1 MVPTRTAAGYGVVQ
15 VNVDVNI
22 KASLDRVWKALIEE
36 TSAWWPRDF
45 YTSTATKGFLIEPR
59 LGGRVYEDWGNE
71 AGLLWFTV
79 IGINPPNALT
89 LLGYL
94 TPGFGGPAMT
104 MLELSLNSLGE
115 TVALHV
121 TETVS
126 GRAEAK
132 MEATLR
138 DGWITIFDH
147 GLRAYVEG
155 QVDHPQ
161 G

>member
-1 MVPTRTAAGYGVVQ
+1 MVLPTRHPASSYGVAQ

-36 TSAWWPRDF
+36 TSAWWPREF

-94 TPGFGGPAMT
+94 TPAFGGPAMS
-104 MLELSLNSLGE
+104 MLELNLKSVGE
-115 TVALHV
+115 TVTLHV

-126 GRAEAK
+126 GHAEPK

-138 DGWITIFDH
+138 NGWIAIFDA
-147 GLRAYVEG
+147 GLRAYLEG
-155 QVDHPQ
+155 KAHQP
-161 G
+161 

>member
-1 MVPTRTAAGYGVVQ
+1 MVPTRPSAAYGVVQ
-15 VNVDVNI
+15 VNVDVNL
-22 KASLDRVWKALIEE
+22 KASLDQVWKALIEE

-45 YTSTATKGFLIEPR
+45 YTSTATKGFHIEPR
-59 LGGRVYEDWGNE
+59 LGGRVYEDWGHE

-79 IGINPPNALT
+79 IGINPPNSLT

-94 TPGFGGPAMT
+94 TPGFGGPAT
-104 MLELSLNSLGE
+104 TTLELNLKSMGE
-115 TVALHV
+115 TVTLHV

-126 GRAEAK
+126 GRADAK

-138 DGWITIFDH
+138 DGWLAIFDA

-155 QVDHPQ
+155 KAHHT
-161 G
+161 